1 MDSIAV
7 VLANGV
13 VIIGKPTSSVSG
25 LSSIRGR
32 GIELASARL
41 FQGGRQVASVGS
53 VQVDGS
59 SIVSIGSRGVSG
71 AGKV

>member
-1 MDSIAV
+1 VDSIAI

-13 VIIGKPTSSVSG
+13 VIIGKPKSAVSG
-25 LSSIRGR
+25 LGNVRGR

-59 SIVSIGSRGVSG
+59 SIVSIGSRGVSNVG
-71 AGKV
+71 RS